1 MIIVDFQQ
9 VVIANLMVHLNS
21 KTINKNELK
30 EGLVRHMILNTL
42 RSINTKFRND
52 YGNLIVAY
60 DSKSW
65 RKEVFPYYKANRK
78 KAQDKSPVDWVKLFD
93 YFGRIK
99 PELKEALPY
108 KVIEVEGCEA
118 DDIIGVL
125 VRYIRDKEKVMIVSG
140 DKDFI
145 QLHNENVQQYDPVQ
159 KKAVK
164 NGDPYQFLAEHIL
177 RGDAGDGVPN
187 VLSSDDTFVNVDKRQ
202 TPLTKKKMDGLLAL
216 YWEQNPSLTM
226 RDTLPEIKRNYSR
239 NEQLIDLTNTPEEY
253 TIKIMDQYANFPQRD
268 KHNLYQYLI
277 RNNCQQL
284 LESIHDF

>member
-9 VVIANLMVHLNS
+9 VMISNLMVHLTS
-21 KTINKNELK
+21 KSINKGDIDED
-30 EGLVRHMILNTL
+30 LVRHMILNNL
-42 RSINTKFRND
+42 RWINNKFKND

-78 KAQDKSPVDWVKLFD
+78 KAQDKSPVDWIKLFE

-108 KVIEVEGCEA
+108 KVIEVDGCEA

-125 VRYIRDKEKVMIVSG
+125 ARYARETEKVMIVSG

-145 QLHNENVQQYDPVQ
+145 QLHNKNVQQYDPVQ

-164 NGDPYQFLAEHIL
+164 NGDPDKFLFEHIV
-177 RGDAGDGVPN
+177 RGDTGDGIPN
-187 VLSSDDTFVNVDKRQ
+187 ALSDDDTFVTAGKRQ
-202 TPLTKKKMDGLLAL
+202 TPITKKKMLQIALEASCGHTWSKGGMQVHRNLA
-216 YWEQNPSLTM
+216 
-226 RDTLPEIKRNYSR
+226 R
-239 NEQLIDLTNTPEEY
+239 NEQLIDLTNTPENL
-253 TIKIMDQYANFPQRD
+253 TIKVMDEYANFPDRD

-277 RNNCQQL
+277 QNNCKQL
-284 LESIHDF
+284 LESINDF